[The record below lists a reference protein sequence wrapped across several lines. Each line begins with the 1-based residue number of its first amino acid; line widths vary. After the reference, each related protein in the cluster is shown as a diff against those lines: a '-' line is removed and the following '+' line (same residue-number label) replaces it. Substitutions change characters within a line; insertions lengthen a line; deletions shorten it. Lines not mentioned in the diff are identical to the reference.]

1 MTKGSPTKTIAIF
14 ALPMILG
21 NVFQQLY
28 NIVDSVVVGNY
39 VGSNALAAVGTAF
52 PVTFMGI
59 AVAMGLTMGC
69 SVVIS
74 QLFGAGKIKEMRKAI
89 YTSAIFLLMVSVA
102 VSAIGLV
109 ISGPILRLLNTPDE
123 IFAASKTYL
132 AIFFGS
138 IVFMFAYNAFSAMFR
153 ALGDSKTPLY
163 FLIVATIIN
172 IVLDLLFVISFGMG
186 VAGVAWATLIS
197 QAVSG
202 LLCYIYMVKRV
213 AVLRFEKD
221 EMAFDKNILKSVVKF
236 GIPSSIQQF
245 IVSFGMLAIQGLVN
259 SYGTDVIA
267 GYTSATKID
276 SIGMMPMMNLSMAL
290 STYVAQNIGAGQI
303 KRVKQGFNS
312 TLVITCVICLATSAL
327 ILPFGKNMINMFV
340 DSEASANVIEIG
352 AQYLQVVSAF
362 YILFGIMFTANGVL
376 RGSGDL
382 NFFMFISIF
391 NLGVRVAAAY
401 ALAYFIGYEAIWWSI
416 PVGWAIAASMS
427 LLRYYTGG
435 WKNKA
440 IVGKPPADAAF
451 E

>member
-186 VAGVAWATLIS
+186 VAGGGWGKPFLPGGFGGFLFTIF
-197 QAVSG
+197 G
-202 LLCYIYMVKRV
+202 VKGGGFFGCKEGRGG
-213 AVLRFEKD
+213 FEK
-221 EMAFDKNILKSVVKF
+221 KILY
-236 GIPSSIQQF
+236 PQQH
-245 IVSFGMLAIQGLVN
+245 
-259 SYGTDVIA
+259 T
-267 GYTSATKID
+267 
-276 SIGMMPMMNLSMAL
+276 
-290 STYVAQNIGAGQI
+290 
-303 KRVKQGFNS
+303 
-312 TLVITCVICLATSAL
+312 
-327 ILPFGKNMINMFV
+327 
-340 DSEASANVIEIG
+340 
-352 AQYLQVVSAF
+352 QYL
-362 YILFGIMFTANGVL
+362 
-376 RGSGDL
+376 
-382 NFFMFISIF
+382 
-391 NLGVRVAAAY
+391 
-401 ALAYFIGYEAIWWSI
+401 
-416 PVGWAIAASMS
+416 
-427 LLRYYTGG
+427 
-435 WKNKA
+435 
-440 IVGKPPADAAF
+440 
-451 E
+451 